1 MSKIAGSFGLTMR
14 NKVSLAKGRGIKIK
28 VFMWILSLVLVAG
41 VSLVSVGCNSQPVV
55 SDGRLVVA
63 VSLVP
68 QATFV
73 EAVAGDL
80 VEVVT
85 MIPPGF
91 SHANHA
97 PSPREMRKFSGA
109 ALYFTIGVSAEE
121 GLLRGALDINENL
134 RIVDLATAVAE
145 VYPDR
150 NFALLAN
157 KQNTEEKGAE
167 TTGEV
172 SCTCCF
178 VPGGRDPHIWLSPK
192 RVKIMIEVI
201 ARELSAIDPENESIY
216 RKNAQVYLEKLAE
229 LDREIRSTLQNITN
243 RTFIVYH
250 PAFGYFADEY
260 GLTMVALEKHGKRAT
275 ARHLKDV
282 IDLAREKDIRV
293 ILYQA
298 EFDGRQARMIA
309 EEIGGRT
316 VQVAPLAADYIENL
330 TRIAQIFA
338 EILE

>member
-1 MSKIAGSFGLTMR
+1 MIKAVVSSELTEGNIESLSERRGL
-14 NKVSLAKGRGIKIK
+14 KIKIFIL
-28 VFMWILSLVLVAG
+28 VLSLIFVVG
-41 VSLVSVGCNSQPVV
+41 VSFISIGYNSQLAV
-55 SDGRLVVA
+55 SEERLVVA

-73 EAVAGDL
+73 KAVAGDL

-91 SHANHA
+91 SPANHA
-97 PSPREMRKFSGA
+97 PSPREIRQFSNA

-121 GLLRGALDINENL
+121 GILRGALDINENL
-134 RIVDLATAVAE
+134 KIIDLATEVAQ

-150 NFALLAN
+150 NFALLAS
-157 KQNTEEKGAE
+157 KQNKEDKGIKTA
-167 TTGEV
+167 GEGF
-172 SCTCCF
+172 CPCCF

-192 RVKIMIEVI
+192 RVKLMIEVI

-216 RKNAQVYLEKLAE
+216 KENAQAYLNKLAS
-229 LDREIRSTLQNITN
+229 LDREIRVTFQDITS

-260 GLTMVALEKHGKRAT
+260 GLTMVAMEKHGKRAT
-275 ARHLKDV
+275 ASHLKDV
-282 IDLAREKDIRV
+282 IGLAREKDIRV

-298 EFDGRQARMIA
+298 EFDGRQARIVA
-309 EEIGGRT
+309 NEIGGKT
-316 VQVAPLAADYIENL
+316 IQVAPLAPDYIENL

-338 EILE
+338 DILE